1 MESAWAAYSYSY
13 RDLAK
18 IRAVIITEKVSMLV
32 KRVCTY
38 RNGRRP
44 PPPPQY
50 YNRLRFIVY
59 TRNVS
64 RSALTPF
71 IASYRRRTGSEA
83 LGRKVSRVRR
93 RPAVSHWHS
102 AAQSVVQS
110 ANATARADRL
120 RGHAR
125 QLSHDQQWTFGYEFY
140 YLKPFQSMDTSS
152 LLLLF
157 LN

>member
-50 YNRLRFIVY
+50 YKSAAFYSVYEKCVALCFNAFHRFIQKE
-59 TRNVS
+59 NWI
-64 RSALTPF
+64 RS
-71 IASYRRRTGSEA
+71 TGQKSF
-83 LGRKVSRVRR
+83 
-93 RPAVSHWHS
+93 PS
-102 AAQSVVQS
+102 AA
-110 ANATARADRL
+110 A
-120 RGHAR
+120 
-125 QLSHDQQWTFGYEFY
+125 
-140 YLKPFQSMDTSS
+140 TSS
-152 LLLLF
+152 LPLTFSGAKCGTIRECYSSSWPATRTCAATFAWPTMDIRVWILLF
-157 LN
+157 KTISNQWTLLHYYYYF